1 MNNDKVDTFI
11 RKLKTL
17 GKLEPSEKI
26 IMDDKSITV
35 VDFNSYNIERVKKQF
50 FFETRFTSCKK
61 LTDLYNDIAEFSQT
75 LMINPSPYWVE
86 DDILITL
93 KRLNADMLQSCK
105 GIRNLILTYNDN
117 KSVKAE
123 LETITERINIL
134 TSKMETYLAT
144 HKAGGKPITYQQQ
157 HQAQINNNNIQMS
170 TSPIMPTNNNR
181 SGIPVAHNNQLQ
193 FNLSQPI
200 AIPEPINTL
209 PTYTTPSSPI
219 LNKTPLANNNISD
232 SSEQP
237 DDEPTMGQLFDD

>member
-11 RKLKTL
+11 RKLKTI

-26 IMDDKSITV
+26 IIEDKGITV
-35 VDFNSYNIERVKKQF
+35 VDFNSYNLERVKKQF

-75 LMINPSPYWVE
+75 LMINPPPYWAE

-93 KRLNADMLQSCK
+93 KRLNADMMQSCK

-157 HQAQINNNNIQMS
+157 HQAQINNNIQMS

-181 SGIPVAHNNQLQ
+181 SGTMPHNNNQTQQ

-200 AIPEPINTL
+200 AIPEPINML
-209 PTYTTPSSPI
+209 PTYTTPSSPV
-219 LNKTPLANNNISD
+219 LNKTPLVNNNNISD
-232 SSEQP
+232 ESES
-237 DDEPTMGQLFDD
+237 DEPTMGGLFDD